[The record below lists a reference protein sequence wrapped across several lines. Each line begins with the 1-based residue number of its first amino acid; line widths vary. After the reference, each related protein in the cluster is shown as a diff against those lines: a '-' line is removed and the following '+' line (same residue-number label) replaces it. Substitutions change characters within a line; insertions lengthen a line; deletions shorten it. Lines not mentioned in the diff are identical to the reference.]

1 MGVGRTRMPTPWRS
15 LSARLLVLTIGF
27 VMLAEVFIYAPSVA
41 TFRYNY
47 LQNRIAD
54 ANIAVL
60 ALLATPDNM
69 VGETLTAELLEHAGA
84 YIVGLE
90 REDGAKLILQGSY
103 TLVGMNLPEP
113 VDGPLS
119 TDGTSDG
126 SGGSSGST
134 DSTTLMADATVELGN
149 FNMFGLIGDAFV
161 TLWQTDNRLL
171 HVIGPSPTVPGDT
184 VDILIDEAPM
194 RAEMLDFSQ
203 HILALSI
210 VISLFTATLVFLSLH
225 WLMVRPMRRIGESL
239 VAFRENPDDYGAV
252 IAPSARGD
260 EVGIVERELTAMQTA
275 LRESLSQKSR
285 LATLGTAVGKIS
297 HDLRNMLTTARL
309 ISDSLAE
316 SADPR
321 VRGASPRLMSALDRA
336 VDLCTRTLDYTND
349 GTPRLMRRNF
359 ALVPFLKDVG
369 DDLLADRKSA
379 VQWHVSSDNFEIF
392 ADRDQLYRVISN
404 IALNALQ
411 AGATWISVETQRH
424 NDRIEIDVADNGPGL
439 PPRAQENLFRPFAG
453 SARPGGSGLGL
464 AIAREIMRAHGGD
477 VSLIATGAE
486 GTTFRLTLPV
496 AELRT
501 GVRPVESAARS
512 N

>member
-84 YIVGLE
+84 YVVGLE
-90 REDGAKLILQGSY
+90 REDGGKLILQGSY

-113 VDGPLS
+113 VDEPLA
-119 TDGTSDG
+119 G
-126 SGGSSGST
+126 SGSSAPAN
-134 DSTTLMADATVELGN
+134 STTLMADATVTLEE

-171 HVIGPSPTVPGDT
+171 HVIGPSPTVTGDV

-194 RAEMLDFSQ
+194 RLEMLDFSQ
-203 HILALSI
+203 RILALSI
-210 VISLFTATLVFLSLH
+210 IISLFTATLVFFSLH

-239 VAFRENPDDYGAV
+239 VAFRENPEDFHAV
-252 IAPSARGD
+252 IAPSRRRD

-275 LRESLSQKSR
+275 LRESLTQKTR

-349 GTPRLMRRNF
+349 GTPRLARRNF
-359 ALVPFLKDVG
+359 ALVPFLKDIG
-369 DDLLADRKSA
+369 DDLLSDRKGA
-379 VQWHVSSDNFEIF
+379 THWNVSSDRFDVF

-411 AGATWISVETQRH
+411 AGATSVLVEVERH
-424 NDRIEIDVADNGPGL
+424 NDRIEIDIGDNGPGL
-439 PPRAQENLFRPFAG
+439 PPRARENLFRPFAG

-477 VSLIATGAE
+477 VSLVATGAE
-486 GTTFRLTLPV
+486 GTTFRLVLPV
-496 AELRT
+496 AELRS
-501 GVRPVESAARS
+501 GLRAVESGTQPQ
-512 N
+512 

>member
-1 MGVGRTRMPTPWRS
+1 MPTAWRS

-41 TFRYNY
+41 AFRYNY

-69 VGETLTAELLEHAGA
+69 VGETLTAELLDHAGA

-90 REDGAKLILQGSY
+90 RQDGGKLILQGDY
-103 TLVGMNLPEP
+103 VLVGMSLPEP
-113 VDGPLS
+113 SDEPAAVNS
-119 TDGTSDG
+119 TS
-126 SGGSSGST
+126 
-134 DSTTLMADATVELGN
+134 LMVDATVELDEFN
-149 FNMFGLIGDAFV
+149 FFDLIGDAFV

-171 HVIGPSPTVPGDT
+171 HVIGPSPNVPGDV

-203 HILALSI
+203 RILALSI
-210 VISLFTATLVFLSLH
+210 IISLFTATLVFLSLH
-225 WLMVRPMRRIGESL
+225 WLMVRPMRRIGESM
-239 VAFRENPDDYGAV
+239 VAFRENPEDLCTI
-252 IAPSARGD
+252 IAPSARRD

-275 LRESLSQKSR
+275 LRESLTQKSR

-349 GTPRLMRRNF
+349 GTPRLSRRNF
-359 ALVPFLKDVG
+359 ALVPFLHEIG
-369 DDLLADRKSA
+369 EELLADRKS
-379 VQWHVSSDNFEIF
+379 VSRWSVSSDEFEIF
-392 ADRDQLYRVISN
+392 GDRDQFYRVIAN
-404 IALNALQ
+404 IGLNALQ
-411 AGATWISVETQRH
+411 AGATCILVEAERCY
-424 NDRIEIDVADNGPGL
+424 DRIEIEVGDNGPGL

-477 VSLIATGAE
+477 VALVATGAR

-496 AELRT
+496 AELRA
-501 GVRPVESAARS
+501 GPARAVESAARS
-512 N
+512 D

>member
-1 MGVGRTRMPTPWRS
+1 MGAGRTRMPAPWRS

-41 TFRYNY
+41 AFRYGY
-47 LQNRIAD
+47 LQDRIAD

-69 VGETLTAELLEHAGA
+69 VGETLTAELLDRAGA
-84 YIVGLE
+84 YVVGLE
-90 REDGAKLILQGSY
+90 REDGGMLVLQGDY
-103 TLVGMNLPEP
+103 VLVGMSAPEP
-113 VDGPLS
+113 PDEPAPAN
-119 TDGTSDG
+119 
-126 SGGSSGST
+126 
-134 DSTTLMADATVELGN
+134 STTLMADATIRLGE
-149 FNMFGLIGDAFV
+149 FNIVGLIGDAFV

-171 HVIGPSPTVPGDT
+171 HVIGPSPNVPGDV

-203 HILALSI
+203 RILALSI
-210 VISLFTATLVFLSLH
+210 IISLFTATLVFFSLQ
-225 WLMVRPMRRIGESL
+225 WLMVRPMRRIGESM
-239 VAFRENPDDYGAV
+239 VAFRENPDDPGAI
-252 IAPSARGD
+252 IASSGRRD

-336 VDLCTRTLDYTND
+336 VDLCTRTLDYTSD
-349 GTPRLMRRNF
+349 GTPRLSRRNF
-359 ALVPFLKDVG
+359 ALVPFLREIG
-369 DDLLADRKSA
+369 EELLADRKGAAHWS
-379 VQWHVSSDNFEIF
+379 VSSDRFDIF

-404 IALNALQ
+404 IGLNALQ
-411 AGATWISVETQRH
+411 AGATCILVEVERR
-424 NDRIEIDVADNGPGL
+424 NDRIEIGIGDNGPGL
-439 PPRAQENLFRPFAG
+439 SARAQENLFRPFAG

-464 AIAREIMRAHGGD
+464 AIAREIMRAHGGE
-477 VSLIATGAE
+477 VSLVATDAH
-486 GTTFRLTLPV
+486 GTGFRLTLPV
-496 AELRT
+496 VGLPT
-501 GVRPVESAARS
+501 GTVRPVEPAGRS
-512 N
+512 D

>member
-41 TFRYNY
+41 SFRYNY

-84 YIVGLE
+84 YVVGLE
-90 REDGAKLILQGSY
+90 REDGGKLILQGSY

-113 VDGPLS
+113 ADEPLS
-119 TDGTSDG
+119 
-126 SGGSSGST
+126 GSSASGPT
-134 DSTTLMADATVELGN
+134 NSTTLMADATVKLDE

-171 HVIGPSPTVPGDT
+171 HVIGPSSTVSGDT
-184 VDILIDEAPM
+184 VDILIDEAPL

-203 HILALSI
+203 RILALSI
-210 VISLFTATLVFLSLH
+210 IISLFTATLVFLSLH

-239 VAFRENPDDYGAV
+239 VAFRENPEDFGAV
-252 IAPSARGD
+252 IAPSARRD

-275 LRESLSQKSR
+275 LRESLSQKTR

-349 GTPRLMRRNF
+349 GTPRLARRNF
-359 ALVPFLKDVG
+359 ALVPFLKDIG
-369 DDLLADRKSA
+369 DDLLSDRRSA
-379 VQWHVSSDNFEIF
+379 AHWNVSSDRFDVF

-404 IALNALQ
+404 VALNALQ
-411 AGATWISVETQRH
+411 AGATSILIEVERH

-439 PPRAQENLFRPFAG
+439 PPRAQESLFRPFAG

-477 VSLIATGAE
+477 VSLVATGAE
-486 GTTFRLTLPV
+486 GTTFRLRLPV
-496 AELRT
+496 ADLP
-501 GVRPVESAARS
+501 GGARPVESAAHPH
-512 N
+512 

>member
-1 MGVGRTRMPTPWRS
+1 MPTPWRS

-69 VGETLTAELLEHAGA
+69 VGKTLTAELLEHAGA

-90 REDGAKLILQGSY
+90 REDGGKLMLQGTY

-113 VDGPLS
+113 VDDTGSAPSGP
-119 TDGTSDG
+119 TN
-126 SGGSSGST
+126 
-134 DSTTLMADATVELGN
+134 STTLMADATVELGD

-171 HVIGPSPTVPGDT
+171 HVIGPSPTVSGDV
-184 VDILIDEAPM
+184 VDILIDEAPL

-203 HILALSI
+203 RILALSI
-210 VISLFTATLVFLSLH
+210 IISLFTATLVFLSLH

-239 VAFRENPDDYGAV
+239 VAFRENPEDFRTV
-252 IAPSARGD
+252 IAPSTRRD

-275 LRESLSQKSR
+275 LRESLSQKTH

-349 GTPRLMRRNF
+349 GTPRLARRNF
-359 ALVPFLKDVG
+359 ALLPFLKDIG
-369 DDLLADRKSA
+369 DDLLSDRRSA
-379 VQWHVSSDNFEIF
+379 AHWNVSSDKFDIF

-404 IALNALQ
+404 IAINALQ
-411 AGATWISVETQRH
+411 AGATSILIEVERY
-424 NDRIEIDVADNGPGL
+424 NDRVEIDVADNGPGL

-477 VSLIATGAE
+477 VSLLSTGAE
-486 GTTFRLTLPV
+486 GTAFRLILPIV
-496 AELRT
+496 ELRP
-501 GVRPVESAARS
+501 GVRPVESAAHPQ
-512 N
+512 

>member
-1 MGVGRTRMPTPWRS
+1 MPTPWRS

-90 REDGAKLILQGSY
+90 REDGGKLILQGSY
-103 TLVGMNLPEP
+103 TLVGMNVPE
-113 VDGPLS
+113 DEPLS
-119 TDGTSDG
+119 TEASPGPTN
-126 SGGSSGST
+126 
-134 DSTTLMADATVELGN
+134 STTLMADATVRLGE
-149 FNMFGLIGDAFV
+149 FNMFGLIVDAFV

-171 HVIGPSPTVPGDT
+171 HVIGPSPTVSGDV

-203 HILALSI
+203 RILALSI
-210 VISLFTATLVFLSLH
+210 IISLFTASLVFLSLH

-239 VAFRENPDDYGAV
+239 VAFRENPEDFGAV
-252 IAPSARGD
+252 IAPSARRD

-275 LRESLSQKSR
+275 LRESLSQKTR

-349 GTPRLMRRNF
+349 GTPRLVRRNF
-359 ALVPFLKDVG
+359 AFVPFLKDVG
-369 DDLLADRKSA
+369 DDLLSDRKSA
-379 VQWHVSSDNFEIF
+379 ARWNVTADSFDVF
-392 ADRDQLYRVISN
+392 ADRDQLYRVVSN
-404 IALNALQ
+404 IGLNALQ
-411 AGATWISVETQRH
+411 AGATWIAVEVQRH
-424 NDRIEIDVADNGPGL
+424 NDRIEIDIGDNGPGL

-477 VSLIATGAE
+477 VSLVATSAE
-486 GTTFRLTLPV
+486 GTTFRLVLPV
-496 AELRT
+496 AELRMAA
-501 GVRPVESAARS
+501 RPVESAVRS
-512 N
+512 H

>member
-15 LSARLLVLTIGF
+15 LSARLLVLTVGF

-90 REDGAKLILQGSY
+90 REDGGKLILQGSY

-113 VDGPLS
+113 VDAPLS
-119 TDGTSDG
+119 
-126 SGGSSGST
+126 GGNAPGPT
-134 DSTTLMADATVELGN
+134 NSTTLMADATVRLGE
-149 FNMFGLIGDAFV
+149 FNMFGLIADAFV

-171 HVIGPSPTVPGDT
+171 HVIGPSPTVPGDV
-184 VDILIDEAPM
+184 VDILIDEAPL

-203 HILALSI
+203 RILALSI
-210 VISLFTATLVFLSLH
+210 IISLFTATLVFLSLH

-239 VAFRENPDDYGAV
+239 VAFRENPEDFGAV
-252 IAPSARGD
+252 IAPSARRD

-349 GTPRLMRRNF
+349 GTPRLTRRNF
-359 ALVPFLKDVG
+359 ALKPFLKDIG
-369 DDLLADRKSA
+369 DDLLSDRKSA
-379 VQWHVSSDNFEIF
+379 SRWHVATDSFDIF

-411 AGATWISVETQRH
+411 AGATWIEVEVQRH
-424 NDRIEIDVADNGPGL
+424 TDRIEIDIGDNGPGL

-477 VSLIATGAE
+477 VSLVTTCAE
-486 GTTFRLTLPV
+486 GTTFRLVLPV
-496 AELRT
+496 AELPS
-501 GVRPVESAARS
+501 GVRPVETAARPH
-512 N
+512 